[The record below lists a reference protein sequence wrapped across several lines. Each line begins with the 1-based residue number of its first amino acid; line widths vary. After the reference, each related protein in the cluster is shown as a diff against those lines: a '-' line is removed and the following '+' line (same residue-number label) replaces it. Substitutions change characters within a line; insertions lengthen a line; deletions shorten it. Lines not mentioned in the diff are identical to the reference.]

1 MTDAIAKLNQML
13 GKIFAY
19 GPPKKNV
26 EKQKKRTK
34 KVQTQKSGRPQVN
47 ALFARQF

>member
-1 MTDAIAKLNQML
+1 MTDAIAKLNEML

-26 EKQKKRTK
+26 EKLEKRVKKAKTRK
-34 KVQTQKSGRPQVN
+34 KVVAVR
-47 ALFARQF
+47 

>member
-1 MTDAIAKLNQML
+1 MTDAIAKLNEML

-26 EKQKKRTK
+26 EKQKKRVK
-34 KVQTQKSGRPQVN
+34 KAKARKKQVT
-47 ALFARQF
+47 A

>member
-1 MTDAIAKLNQML
+1 MTDAIAKLNGML

-26 EKQKKRTK
+26 EKRAKRVKKAKMRKKR
-34 KVQTQKSGRPQVN
+34 
-47 ALFARQF
+47 AHAR